1 MNVYRSGLAAA
12 LSILLISCGAGTAK
26 EENHV
31 VEAAEV
37 NGQAISTAAT
47 TDIIGD
53 ILSNIAGG
61 KADVRV
67 IIPTGRSPHSYEPTP
82 RDVAAL
88 ENADI
93 IFVNGLNLEE
103 SLLPILEDLNEPV
116 IVPVSAGIEVLFLGE
131 DDDHHDDDHADDDHA
146 DVDEHDHSAG
156 DPHFWFSPLNAIV
169 WSRNI
174 SRTLQTAD
182 PANAEFY
189 AARTDEYISRL
200 EGLDEE
206 IRDMVNR
213 IPQENRKLLMDH
225 AALSYFARDYGFEIV
240 GHIVESVSDQAEP
253 SARQVAD
260 LTELMTHEGVDAVFV
275 GESAGRGISQ
285 LAESVAAE
293 SGRDVRVV
301 RLLTGSLAAEGER
314 GSTYIDYIRLNTER
328 IAEALGGKQQ

>member
-1 MNVYRSGLAAA
+1 MNAYRIGLAAA

-26 EENHV
+26 EENHDI
-31 VEAAEV
+31 EAVEV
-37 NGQAISTAAT
+37 NGQALSIAAT

-53 ILSNIAGG
+53 ILSNIAGE

-82 RDVAAL
+82 RDAAAL
-88 ENADI
+88 DNADI

-103 SLLPILEDLNEPV
+103 SLLSILEDLDQPV

-131 DDDHHDDDHADDDHA
+131 DEEHHDDNHADD
-146 DVDEHDHSAG
+146 DEHDHSAG

-174 SRTLQTAD
+174 SRTLQTSD
-182 PANAEFY
+182 PENAEFY
-189 AARTDEYISRL
+189 SARTDEYISRL
-200 EGLDEE
+200 EDLDEE
-206 IRDMVNR
+206 IRNMVNR

-275 GESAGRGISQ
+275 GESAGRGISR

-301 RLLTGSLAAEGER
+301 RLLTGSLAGEGER
-314 GSTYIDYIRLNTER
+314 GSTYIDYVRLNTER
-328 IAEALGGKQQ
+328 IAEALGGNRQ

>member
-1 MNVYRSGLAAA
+1 MNVYKSGLTAA

-26 EENHV
+26 EENHDV
-31 VEAAEV
+31 VAVEV
-37 NGQAISTAAT
+37 NGQALSTAAT

-67 IIPTGRSPHSYEPTP
+67 IIPAGRSPHSYEPTP

-88 ENADI
+88 DNADI

-103 SLLPILEDLNEPV
+103 SLLPILEDLDEPV

-131 DDDHHDDDHADDDHA
+131 DDDHTDD
-146 DVDEHDHSAG
+146 DEHDHSAG

-189 AARTDEYISRL
+189 AARTDEYTSQL
-200 EGLDEE
+200 EGLDVE

-225 AALSYFARDYGFEIV
+225 AALSYFARDYGFEIL

-275 GESAGRGISQ
+275 GESAGRGISR

-328 IAEALGGKQQ
+328 IAEALGGSRQ

>member
-1 MNVYRSGLAAA
+1 MKFSITIFAVV
-12 LSILLISCGAGTAK
+12 LSLVFISCDAGK
-26 EENHV
+26 EKAANH
-31 VEAAEV
+31 VEAAVEPNARV
-37 NGQAISTAAT
+37 LSVAAT

-53 ILSNIAGG
+53 IVSNIVGD

-82 RDVAAL
+82 QDAAAL
-88 ENADI
+88 DEADI

-103 SLLPILEDLNEPV
+103 SLMPILEDSDEPV
-116 IVPVSAGIEVLFLGE
+116 IVPVSAGLEVLFLGE
-131 DDDHHDDDHADDDHA
+131 DHDHTDDDHADDD
-146 DVDEHDHSAG
+146 EHDHSAG
-156 DPHFWFSPLNAIV
+156 NPHFWFSPLNAIV

-260 LTELMTHEGVDAVFV
+260 LTDLLTHEGVDAIFV
-275 GESAGRGISQ
+275 GESAGRGISR

-328 IAEALGGKQQ
+328 IAEALGGNRQ